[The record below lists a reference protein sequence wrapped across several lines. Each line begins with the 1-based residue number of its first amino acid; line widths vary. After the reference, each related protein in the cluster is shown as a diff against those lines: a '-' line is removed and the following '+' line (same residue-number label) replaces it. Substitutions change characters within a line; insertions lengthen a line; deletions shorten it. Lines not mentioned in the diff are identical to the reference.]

1 MTIEVDKQYKIQ
13 QNLNTL
19 DRYVKKGTKLKSK
32 SLQGKEGM
40 RPKSLKT
47 KSQTRKHKR
56 STAQ

>member
-1 MTIEVDKQYKIQ
+1 MTIEVDKQHKIQ

-40 RPKSLKT
+40 RQKSLKT
-47 KSQTRKHKR
+47 KKRKRQNDK
-56 STAQ
+56 